1 MAVTVATKAR
11 MDERRLLMR
20 QLREDWWKL
29 HRAAGAKRPDA
40 VIWQLQQIE
49 QTKRTHNLTLAEML
63 VASGCVR

>member
-11 MDERRLLMR
+11 KEERNLLML

-29 HRAAGAKRPDA
+29 HRAAEAKRPEA

-63 VASGCVR
+63 VGSGCVR